1 MKDKKNMNELA
12 LWIIILIVVVAMAM
26 IGTMFLNSMK
36 KENTSA
42 ESSNVVDKDMQ
53 KYLGNQT
60 VDEIEKKIDE
70 ELKDMDNKEGVD

>member
-36 KENTSA
+36 KENTSV
-42 ESSNVVDKDMQ
+42 EPSNVVDKDMQ

-70 ELKDMDNKEGVD
+70 ELKDMENKEGVD

>member
-60 VDEIEKKIDE
+60 VDDIEKKIDE
-70 ELKDMDNKEGVD
+70 ELKDMENKEGVD

>member
-42 ESSNVVDKDMQ
+42 ESSNVFDKDMQ

-70 ELKDMDNKEGVD
+70 ELKDMENKEGVD

>member
-42 ESSNVVDKDMQ
+42 ESSNVVDKDIQ

>member
-26 IGTMFLNSMK
+26 VGTMFLNSMK

-70 ELKDMDNKEGVD
+70 ELKDMENKEGVD

>member
-70 ELKDMDNKEGVD
+70 ELKDMENKEGVD

>member
-12 LWIIILIVVVAMAM
+12 LWIIILVVVVAMAM

>member
-26 IGTMFLNSMK
+26 LGTMFLNSMK

-70 ELKDMDNKEGVD
+70 ELKDMENKEGVD

>member
-12 LWIIILIVVVAMAM
+12 LWIIILIVVVAMCM

>member
-36 KENTSA
+36 IENTSA
-42 ESSNVVDKDMQ
+42 ESSNVVDKDIQ